1 MGSVAVILNLVVL
14 SFTSYELL
22 TESYKFLKFS
32 LFSNIYY
39 LEYKFV
45 ETLYYTI
52 PLIILSLMNICL
64 ILKIIEKRLI
74 SNLVLIINFIIFL
87 FFLFVIYIG
96 ISDEF
101 SPSKIEKTKLF
112 FSFEN
117 YQIMLLILFGIILPM
132 LCITLIPKKLIN

>member
-14 SFTSYELL
+14 GFTSYELL

-64 ILKIIEKRLI
+64 ILKIIEK
-74 SNLVLIINFIIFL
+74 
-87 FFLFVIYIG
+87 
-96 ISDEF
+96 D
-101 SPSKIEKTKLF
+101 
-112 FSFEN
+112 
-117 YQIMLLILFGIILPM
+117 
-132 LCITLIPKKLIN
+132 

>member
-112 FSFEN
+112 FSFEI

-132 LCITLIPKKLIN
+132 LCITLIFRKN

>member
-101 SPSKIEKTKLF
+101 SPNKIEKTKLF

-132 LCITLIPKKLIN
+132 LCITLNFRKK

>member
-132 LCITLIPKKLIN
+132 LCITLIFRKN

>member
-45 ETLYYTI
+45 ETLYYSI

-132 LCITLIPKKLIN
+132 LCITLIFRKN